1 MAEIFLVSC
10 ASTKL
15 QEPAR
20 AEDLYVSPLF
30 VKAKKL
36 AQLSADKW
44 FILSAKHMLLDPH
57 RRIKPYD
64 KTLLLMPKEQ
74 RRKWANQVARELRS
88 KTSPKDHVVI
98 LAGEAYR
105 QYLVPELKE
114 MGYSVQTPVEGLSI
128 GRQLQWLN
136 TKLHEYKLRDDLEAF
151 YKLIDKLK
159 KGLGDKYL
167 LGSCN
172 SKMCW
177 PNRGVYFFFEEGE
190 YRTNAPNV
198 QRVVRVGTHAVSRGA
213 VSTLWG
219 RLRTHKGTPDG
230 LGNHRGSIFRLH
242 VGNALLRQMGG
253 QNKLLTWGKGQAANK
268 DIKREEEWM
277 ERQVSDYLGK
287 KMSLLWLNIGDAS
300 SALSDR
306 AFIERN
312 AIALISNNK
321 HPVDLPSPTWL
332 GRFSDKEEIRE
343 SGLWNIRHVDD
354 AYDPKFIN
362 IFSEYV
368 EITLGT
374 KKPLLKSIGPL
385 KKNVNNR
392 KQRSQSRQL
401 DLFMR

>member
-15 QEPAR
+15 KEPAK

-30 VKAKKL
+30 IKAKKL

-44 FILSAKHMLLDPH
+44 FILSAKHKLLDPQH
-57 RRIKPYD
+57 RIKPYD
-64 KTLLLMPKEQ
+64 KTLLLMPTEQ
-74 RRKWANQVARELRS
+74 RKKWASQVAKELRS
-88 KTSPKDHVVI
+88 KTSPKDHIVI
-98 LAGEAYR
+98 LAGDAYR
-105 QYLVPELKE
+105 QHLVPELKE

-136 TKLHEYKLRDDLEAF
+136 IKLHEYKLRDDLEAF
-151 YKLIDKLK
+151 YKLLDRLE
-159 KGLGDKYL
+159 KGLGGKHL

-190 YRTNAPNV
+190 YRTNAPSV

-242 VGNALLRQMGG
+242 IGTALLRQMRG
-253 QNKLLTWGKGQAANK
+253 QNKLLTWGKGQSATK

-287 KMSLLWLNIGDAS
+287 KMSLLWLNISDDP

-312 AIALISNNK
+312 AIALISNKK
-321 HPVDLPSPTWL
+321 HPIDLPSPKWL
-332 GRFSDKEEIRE
+332 GRFSNKEEIRE

-354 AYDPKFIN
+354 PYSPKFID

-374 KKPLLKSIGPL
+374 KEPPLKSIAPL
-385 KKNVNNR
+385 KKKSNSR
-392 KQRSQSRQL
+392 KQHSQLRQL
-401 DLFMR
+401 DLFKR

>member
-15 QEPAR
+15 EVPAK

-30 VKAKKL
+30 IKAKRF
-36 AQLSADKW
+36 AQLGADKW
-44 FILSAKHMLLDPH
+44 FILSAKHRLLEPH

-74 RRKWANQVARELRS
+74 RKKWASQVARELRG
-88 KTSPKDHVVI
+88 KTSPKDHIVI

-105 QYLVPELKE
+105 QYLVPELE
-114 MGYSVQTPVEGLSI
+114 QMGYSVQTPVEGLSI

-136 TKLHEYKLRDDLEAF
+136 IKLHQYKLRDDLEAF
-151 YKLIDKLK
+151 YNLIDKLE
-159 KGLGDKYL
+159 KGLSGKYL

-172 SKMCW
+172 GKMCW

-190 YRTNAPNV
+190 NRSNASNV

-242 VGNALLRQMGG
+242 IGNALLRQMGA

-268 DIKREEEWM
+268 DIKRGEEWM
-277 ERQVSDYLGK
+277 ERQVSDYLGN
-287 KMSLLWLNIGDAS
+287 KMSILWLNIGDAP

-312 AIALISNNK
+312 AIALISNNR
-321 HPVDLPSPTWL
+321 HPVDTPSHEWL
-332 GRFSDKEEIRE
+332 GQFSDKEEIRE

-368 EITLGT
+368 DITLGT
-374 KKPLLKSIGPL
+374 KEPSLKSIAPL
-385 KKNVNNR
+385 KKNVNNS
-392 KQRSQSRQL
+392 KQGTRSRQL
-401 DLFMR
+401 NLFAR

>member
-15 QEPAR
+15 EEPAK

-30 VKAKKL
+30 IKAKRL

-44 FILSAKHMLLDPH
+44 FILSAKHRLLEPH

-64 KTLLLMPKEQ
+64 KTLLHMPKEQ
-74 RRKWANQVARELRS
+74 RKKWASQVARELRS
-88 KTSPKDHVVI
+88 KTSLKDHVVI

-105 QYLVPELKE
+105 QYLVPELKQ
-114 MGYSVQTPVEGLSI
+114 MGYSVRTPVEGLSI

-136 TKLHEYKLRDDLEAF
+136 TRLHEYKLRDDLEAF
-151 YKLIDKLK
+151 YKLIDKLE
-159 KGLGDKYL
+159 KGLGGKYL

-177 PNRGVYFFFEEGE
+177 PNRGVYFFFEKDE
-190 YRTNAPNV
+190 YRTNVPSV
-198 QRVVRVGTHAVSRGA
+198 LRVVRVGTHAVSRGA

-219 RLRTHKGTPDG
+219 RLRSHKGTPDG

-242 VGNALLRQMGG
+242 IGTALLRQMGS

-287 KMSLLWLNIGDAS
+287 KTLLLWLNIGDTP

-321 HPVDLPSPTWL
+321 HPVDLPSPKWL
-332 GRFSDKEEIRE
+332 GRFSNKEEIRE

-374 KKPLLKSIGPL
+374 KEPPLRSLAPL
-385 KKNVNNR
+385 KKNTNSSKHR
-392 KQRSQSRQL
+392 ARSRQL
-401 DLFMR
+401 DLFVR